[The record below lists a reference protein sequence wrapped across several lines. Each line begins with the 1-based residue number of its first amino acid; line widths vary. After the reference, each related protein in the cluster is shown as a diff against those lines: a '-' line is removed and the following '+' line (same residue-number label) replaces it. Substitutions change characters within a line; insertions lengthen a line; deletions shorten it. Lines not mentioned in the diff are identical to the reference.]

1 MMKKLED
8 IPKKNIYTVPEGYF
22 DHLPGIIQSR
32 IAAEKGSVARPLYL
46 QLALRYALPV
56 LVLATILFFV
66 FRNNSLKGNPD
77 ELLASVSAHE
87 LASYLIESGF
97 TTEELMENIAW
108 SDLDIDLSDADIA
121 YPEFDDEALEEFSDE
136 LPLEL

>member
-1 MMKKLED
+1 MKKLED
-8 IPKKNIYTVPEGYF
+8 IPKKNIFTTPEGYF
-22 DHLPGIIQSR
+22 DHLPGVIQSR
-32 IAAEKGSVARPLYL
+32 IAADKPTVARPLYL

-56 LVLATILFFV
+56 LVLAMVLFFV
-66 FRNNSLKGNPD
+66 FRNNQLKGNPD
-77 ELLASVSAHE
+77 ELLASVSAQE
-87 LASYLIESGF
+87 LTAYLMETGF

-108 SDLDIDLSDADIA
+108 SDLDVDLSDADIA